1 MAADAM
7 RLGTISEIRVALDQA
22 RGHGATVG
30 LVPTMGALHE
40 GHLSLIRVARAQNDV
55 VVVSIFLNPT
65 QFGSGEDFNRYPRD
79 LERDRVLAAAAG
91 ADLVF
96 NPTVDEM
103 YPEAFS
109 TWVEVEGLTA
119 GLCGM
124 SRPGHFRGVCTV
136 VSKLLNICAPDRAY
150 FGEKDAQQLA
160 VVKRMV
166 RDLDVRVD
174 IVSCPTVREPD
185 GLALSSRNTR
195 LTAQERAEAPVLYR
209 ALATA
214 SELVRSG
221 ERDAGAL
228 KGSIRSVLAEAHLG
242 RVDYVDI
249 VRADDLTPV
258 AAVSGECLIALAL
271 WFGGTR
277 LIDNITVRG

>member
-65 QFGSGEDFNRYPRD
+65 QFGSGEDFNRYPQD

-136 VSKLLNICAPDRAY
+136 VTKLLNICAPHRAY

-242 RVDYVDI
+242 HVDYVDI

>member
-7 RLGTISEIRVALDQA
+7 RLGTIFEIRVALDQA
-22 RGHGATVG
+22 RRRGATVG

-79 LERDRVLAAAAG
+79 LERDRDLAAAAG

-103 YPEAFS
+103 YPDAFS
-109 TWVEVEGLTA
+109 TWVEVEGLTT
-119 GLCGM
+119 GLCGT

-136 VSKLLNICAPDRAY
+136 VTKLLNVCAPDRAY

-174 IVSCPTVREPD
+174 IVACSTVREPD

-195 LTAQERAEAPVLYR
+195 LTAQERVEAPVLYR
-209 ALATA
+209 ALVTA
-214 SELVRSG
+214 KELVRNG

-228 KGSIRSVLAEAHLG
+228 KESIRSVLAEAHRG
-242 RVDYVDI
+242 QVDYVDI
-249 VRADDLTPV
+249 VRADDLAPV
-258 AAVSGECLIALAL
+258 AAVTGECLIALAV

-277 LIDNITVRG
+277 LIDNIMVQG

>member
-65 QFGSGEDFNRYPRD
+65 QFGSGEDFNRYPQD

-136 VSKLLNICAPDRAY
+136 VTKLLNICAPHRAY